1 MNRYAHLKPKT
12 KSFLPTFAD
21 PPRWVI
27 VRFSHD
33 KTWSLERNAKTK
45 RVLYW
50 KSESSAQET
59 MRNMARQT
67 SKDKR
72 EIRRLYKHELA
83 EIGANNLLLVE
94 PVVLIKPE
102 IKDES
107 VAKKTTSVGCL
118 VDLFEDYEARKF
130 AIASKAGSEAEFVTE
145 IAQAMGS
152 SGSQDWIVRLR
163 ETLPLIVDM
172 CCKYRGYK
180 AELVFERRELVAGDL
195 EMPNATRPVANG

>member
-1 MNRYAHLKPKT
+1 MELWQSNVIASIAMEVESNRDRIHRHADTGNSAGGFFSGDIPASATDWRQVHAAEGSNVTERENMNRYARLKPKT

-27 VRFSHD
+27 VRFSRD

-94 PVVLIKPE
+94 PVVLIAMNQP
-102 IKDES
+102 
-107 VAKKTTSVGCL
+107 VAT
-118 VDLFEDYEARKF
+118 VDYPLEK
-130 AIASKAGSEAEFVTE
+130 
-145 IAQAMGS
+145 
-152 SGSQDWIVRLR
+152 RL
-163 ETLPLIVDM
+163 I
-172 CCKYRGYK
+172 
-180 AELVFERRELVAGDL
+180 
-195 EMPNATRPVANG
+195 ATRLHSFVRRP